1 MVSRREHRIRHWTV
15 IDETLDGHSPA
26 LRFTQVVLQLVKGA
40 EAQGYGH
47 LFTLACR
54 RLLEQVG
61 RYAQVAFVVVSIL
74 LDRIFFKKAGQADV
88 ASGCDRTPRDA
99 RFDLAFF
106 APNASAPNDVG
117 QLDNL
122 TSRVA
127 IDFPLQTQTLF
138 SQTHPVD
145 GLFFVKGVKGFFEQ
159 HLTARLYFTHLVE
172 LVR

>member
-15 IDETLDGHSPA
+15 IDETLDSHSPT
-26 LRFTQVVLQLVKGA
+26 LRFIQVVLQLVKGA

-74 LDRIFFKKAGQADV
+74 LGRIFFIKTGQADV

-99 RFDLAFF
+99 RFDLTFF
-106 APNASAPNDVG
+106 APNASAPDDVG